1 MPPSPAAFYPEVTIL
16 KDLTLGKYIAVASP
30 LHQLDPRTK
39 FIAVLLLM
47 SALFTAES
55 LAPAGCKH
63 LFAPLLFFAICLGII
78 VPLARLPIGIVI
90 KNLRPFIWLFFFTLI
105 LWALWPPP
113 PPYTVL
119 WHLPAVDLFIT
130 SEGVQNGLFFS
141 LRLALV
147 IITASLLT
155 LTTAPMELT
164 TGLEKLFN
172 PLRCIGFPA
181 HELAMMITISMR
193 FVPVLVEEAE
203 RLYKAQLARGANFS
217 GGPIQRAK
225 NLIPL
230 LVPLFISTFARA
242 DRLALAMESRCYRGG
257 VNRTYFRELKFGRGD
272 LYTSL
277 AVLATIAVVLTL
289 PFLVPF

>member
-1 MPPSPAAFYPEVTIL
+1 MPPLPAAFYPEVTFL

-30 LHQLDPRTK
+30 LHNLDPRTK

-47 SALFTAES
+47 STLLAAEG
-55 LAPAGCKH
+55 LAPGERTH
-63 LFAPLLFFAICLGII
+63 LFAPLLFFAIFLAAI
-78 VPLARLPIGIVI
+78 VPLARIPIGIVI
-90 KNLRPFIWLFFFTLI
+90 KNLRPFIWLFFFTLV

-130 SEGVQNGLFFS
+130 LEGVKNGLFFS
-141 LRLALV
+141 LRLSL
-147 IITASLLT
+147 IIVTASLLT
-155 LTTAPMELT
+155 LTTAPIELT
-164 TGLEKLFN
+164 AGLEKLFN
-172 PLRCIGFPA
+172 PLRRIGFPV
-181 HELAMMITISMR
+181 HELAMMISIAMR

-257 VNRTYFRELKFGRGD
+257 INRTYFRELKFAQGD
-272 LYTSL
+272 FYTAL
-277 AVLATIAVVLTL
+277 AVLAIIAVLLTL